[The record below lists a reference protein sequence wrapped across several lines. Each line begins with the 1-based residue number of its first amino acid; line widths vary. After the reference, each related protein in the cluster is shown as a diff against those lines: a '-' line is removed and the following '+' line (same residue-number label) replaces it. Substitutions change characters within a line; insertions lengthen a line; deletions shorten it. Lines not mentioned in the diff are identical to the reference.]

1 MIGKFKPQFW
11 PTVVTVPAIVIMI
24 GLGIWQVQRLMWKNA
39 LIAEITA
46 KVEAPVVDM
55 PKGEID
61 PEALNYRHLRL
72 TGVFD
77 HDKEIYLVA
86 HSLRGNLGYHILT
99 PMRLTD
105 GRWVI
110 VNRGWVPQ
118 NLRDGASR
126 PQGQLKGV
134 VTLTGVAR
142 KAQKQGW
149 MVPDND
155 PAKNTWFY
163 VDPRQIGAALGIDV
177 LPVVVVADKADIPG
191 IYPLGGQVRITI
203 PNNHL
208 SYAITWFSLA
218 LVLAA
223 IYVIWHLRR
232 EEDGREGTTP
242 HNDAEKDGKTGQ

>member
-11 PTVVTVPAIVIMI
+11 PTVVTVPAILIML

-39 LIAEITA
+39 LIADITA
-46 KVEAPVVDM
+46 RVEAPVADL
-55 PKGEID
+55 PAGKID
-61 PEALNYRHLRL
+61 PEALNYRHVRLR
-72 TGVFD
+72 GVFD

-118 NLRDGASR
+118 KLRDGASR
-126 PQGQLKGV
+126 PEGQLKGI

-163 VDPRQIGAALGIDV
+163 VDPRQIGDALGLDV

-191 IYPLGGQVRITI
+191 TYPLGGQVRITI

-232 EEDGREGTTP
+232 EKDASGQTAG
-242 HNDAEKDGKTGQ
+242 DAAAEKDGADGR

>member
-11 PTVVTVPAIVIMI
+11 PTVFTVPAIVVMI
-24 GLGIWQVQRLMWKNA
+24 GLGIWQVQRLLWKNA
-39 LIAEITA
+39 LIAEISA
-46 KVEAPVVDM
+46 KIEAPV
-55 PKGEID
+55 ID
-61 PEALNYRHLRL
+61 LPINDIDSETLDYRHVRL
-72 TGVFD
+72 TGTFD

-99 PMRLTD
+99 PMHLQD

-126 PQGQLKGV
+126 PEGQLKGV

-149 MVPDND
+149 LVPDND
-155 PAKNTWFY
+155 PANNTWFY

-177 LPVVVVADKADIPG
+177 LPIVVVADKTDVPG

-203 PNNHL
+203 ANNHL

-218 LVLAA
+218 LVLAV

-232 EEDGREGTTP
+232 EKGEGKSPAPDIPTQRD
-242 HNDAEKDGKTGQ
+242 DAGGQ